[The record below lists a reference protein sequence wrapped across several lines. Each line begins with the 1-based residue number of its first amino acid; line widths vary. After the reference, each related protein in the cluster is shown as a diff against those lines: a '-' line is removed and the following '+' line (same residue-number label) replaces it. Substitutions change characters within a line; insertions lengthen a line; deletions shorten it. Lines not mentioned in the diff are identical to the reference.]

1 MSDRVASLHKRPACR
16 KLLRL
21 FPWQRKHKCANL
33 HQGELMRKTR
43 VKKSAPRNSNREF
56 EGTEY
61 RGKQAK
67 TGNSLGFRFDRA
79 LFRSHP
85 EFNGEVRAKIIAPGR
100 MLVSAENAVASTGR
114 KDVVVAAFLA
124 FLAKDMQRNP
134 GAIAPLD
141 SDLTRRIDSLTDGV
155 SVSADEDLG
164 DEALI

>member
-1 MSDRVASLHKRPACR
+1 
-16 KLLRL
+16 
-21 FPWQRKHKCANL
+21 
-33 HQGELMRKTR
+33 MRKTR
-43 VKKSAPRNSNREF
+43 VKKSAPRGSNGEL

-79 LFRSHP
+79 LFRTHP

-114 KDVVVAAFLA
+114 EDVVVAAFLA
-124 FLAKDMQRNP
+124 FLAKEMQRAP
-134 GAIAPLD
+134 HVIAPLD
-141 SDLTRRIDSLTDGV
+141 SELRRRIDSLTDGV

-164 DEALI
+164 DEVLL